1 MIYRGYTLI
10 ELIIA
15 VGLFSLIM
23 TLTSGAYFVMIDINR
38 QTQGIT
44 AGINDLSFALESMMR
59 SIRTGVEYQ
68 CNGSGDC
75 ENGGESFSFTNSRG
89 DDISYSRNVS
99 TLAIQKTVNGG
110 VSVPL
115 TDASAIQVTS
125 FMFYVSGTGKPPV
138 DYEQPHVTITI
149 SGTIDPGR
157 GKPLE
162 PFTIQTGAT
171 MRGADI

>member
-1 MIYRGYTLI
+1 MTCRGYTLI

-23 TLTSGAYFVMIDINR
+23 TLTSGAYFVMIDTNR

-59 SIRTGVEYQ
+59 SIRTGAGYS

-75 ENGGESFSFTNSRG
+75 GNGGDSFSFTDSSG
-89 DDISYSRNVS
+89 DDISYSLNIP
-99 TLAIQKTVNGG
+99 TLAIQESVNGG
-110 VSVPL
+110 APVAL
-115 TDASAIQVTS
+115 TDASAIQVTALT
-125 FMFYVSGTGKPPV
+125 FYVSGTARPPV
-138 DYEQPHVTITI
+138 NYEQPHVTITV

-157 GKPLE
+157 GKPRE
-162 PFTIQTGAT
+162 PFTIETGAT
-171 MRGADI
+171 MRGADL

>member
-1 MIYRGYTLI
+1 MTNRGYTLI

-15 VGLFSLIM
+15 VGLFALIM

-59 SIRTGVEYQ
+59 SIRTGASYA

-75 ENGGESFSFTNSRG
+75 ENGGSSFSFIDSRG
-89 DDISYSRNVS
+89 DDISYILDMP
-99 TLAIQKTVNGG
+99 TFAIQETVNGG
-110 VSVPL
+110 APVPL
-115 TDASAIQVTS
+115 TDAAAVKMTAL
-125 FMFYVSGTGKPPV
+125 MFYVSGTEKPPA
-138 DYEQPHVTITI
+138 DYAQPHVTVTV

-162 PFTIQTGAT
+162 PFTVETGAT
-171 MRGADI
+171 MRGADL

>member
-1 MIYRGYTLI
+1 MTNRGYTLI

-15 VGLFSLIM
+15 VGLFALIM
-23 TLTSGAYFVMIDINR
+23 TLTSGAYFIMIDINR

-59 SIRTGVEYQ
+59 SVRTGAGYV

-75 ENGGESFSFTNSRG
+75 PNGAGNFSFTDSRG
-89 DDISYSRNVS
+89 DDISYSLDILTS
-99 TLAIQKTVNGG
+99 AIQVTVNGG
-110 VSVPL
+110 IPVPL
-115 TDASAIQVTS
+115 TDASAVKVTS
-125 FMFYVSGTGKPPV
+125 LTFYVSGTAKPPT
-138 DYEQPHVTITI
+138 DYRQPHVTITV

-162 PFTIQTGAT
+162 PFTVETGAT
-171 MRGADI
+171 MRGADL